1 MDELEKKIRLAR
13 LLDFYGPLLT
23 EHRRELLRM
32 YCEEDLSLAEIAQAM
47 GDMGKPL
54 TRQGVYD
61 AVAKAEKQ
69 LAAYEAQLG
78 LMDRYDRL
86 TREAD
91 FCLAALEKGE
101 VEAAKDALRRMKE
114 IER

>member
-23 EHRRELLRM
+23 AHRRELLRM

-47 GDMGKPL
+47 AEAGKPL
-54 TRQGVYD
+54 TRQGVHD
-61 AVAKAEKQ
+61 VIAKAEKQ
-69 LAAYEAQLG
+69 LVEFETQLS
-78 LMDRYDRL
+78 LMDRYDNL
-86 TREAD
+86 AREAD
-91 FCLAALEKGE
+91 LCLAALESGA
-101 VEAAKDALRRMKE
+101 VEAAKEALRRMKE

>member
-1 MDELEKKIRLAR
+1 MDELSKKIRLAR

-23 EHRRELLRM
+23 THRRELLRM

-47 GDMGKPL
+47 GEAGKPL

-61 AVAKAEKQ
+61 AVTKAEKQ
-69 LAAYEAQLG
+69 LSSYEEKLN

-86 TREAD
+86 TCEAD
-91 FCLAALEKGE
+91 RCLAALQQGKIETAK
-101 VEAAKDALRRMKE
+101 EALGHMKE

>member
-1 MDELEKKIRLAR
+1 MDELAKKIRLAR
-13 LLDFYGPLLT
+13 LIDFYGPLLT
-23 EHRRELLRM
+23 AHRRELLRM

-47 GDMGKPL
+47 GEAGKPL

-69 LAAYEAQLG
+69 LTALEAQLG
-78 LMDRYDRL
+78 LMNRYDNL

-91 FCLAALEKGE
+91 ACLKALEAGE
-101 VEAAKDALRRMKE
+101 TELAKAALRRMKE

>member
-1 MDELEKKIRLAR
+1 MDELAKKVRLAR

-23 EHRRELLRM
+23 AHRRELLRM

-47 GDMGKPL
+47 GDMGKPV

-61 AVAKAEKQ
+61 AVAKAERQ
-69 LAAYEAQLG
+69 LAAFEEQLG
-78 LMDRYDRL
+78 LMERYDRL

-91 FCLAALEKGE
+91 ICLAALDRGDSG
-101 VEAAKDALRRMKE
+101 AAKEALRRMKE
-114 IER
+114 IEG

>member
-1 MDELEKKIRLAR
+1 MDELAKKIRLAR

-23 EHRRELLRM
+23 AHRRELLRM

-47 GDMGKPL
+47 GEAGKPL

-61 AVAKAEKQ
+61 AVAKAEKK
-69 LAAYEAQLG
+69 LAEFEGQLG

-91 FCLAALEKGE
+91 FCLGLLEAGD
-101 VEAAKDALRRMKE
+101 VPAAKEALRRMKE

>member
-1 MDELEKKIRLAR
+1 MDELEKKILLAR
-13 LLDFYGPLLT
+13 LLAFYGPLLT
-23 EHRRELLRM
+23 AHRKTLLSM

-47 GDMGKPL
+47 GEAGKPL

-69 LAAYEAQLG
+69 LLGYEAQLG

-91 FCLAALEKGE
+91 GCLAALNRGDTR
-101 VEAAKDALRRMKE
+101 AAKDALLRIKE